1 MTGNGSR
8 FVNRGYEDL
17 KPIIKIH
24 NKPMIKWVTEMFDI
38 HNDEFLFIC
47 REDHLSSIPNLRNTL
62 ESLVKKY
69 QVISHTL
76 LTNLANS
83 LFSQPI

>member
-1 MTGNGSR
+1 MLFVQNILNYGAIVNNQIVIPMTGNGSR

-47 REDHLSSIPNLRNTL
+47 REIICH
-62 ESLVKKY
+62 
-69 QVISHTL
+69 Q
-76 LTNLANS
+76 
-83 LFSQPI
+83 SQI